1 MNDVQTF
8 GSLAEGLELVC
19 KTVARYAAIEK
30 LYFRQPSSVDK
41 MLEDSI
47 IATYASILRF
57 LSKCRRHFD
66 LGLTQRVARSIT
78 QLPEDSVNKH
88 LKRIAENDQRV
99 LKLIKIVD
107 AERLHLTS
115 AQQLS
120 MTNGIDRLANGL
132 QELRIVSTDST
143 SKLEALLMSFREPLV
158 RIAEQASTLSGSL
171 VHDKIESQMKKER
184 LSILQWLSNVQYKKH
199 HQNISKGLLG
209 GTGSWLLGKPEYVEW
224 RNSSVSSVLWLHGIR
239 RYSLTCFVR
248 RSLSGIK

>member
-1 MNDVQTF
+1 MEAT
-8 GSLAEGLELVC
+8 C

-66 LGLTQRVARSIT
+66 QGLAQRVARSIT
-78 QLPEDSVNKH
+78 QLPETSVNKH
-88 LKRIAENDQRV
+88 LNRIAESDMKV
-99 LKLIKIVD
+99 SELTKIVN
-107 AERLHLTS
+107 AERVQLTS
-115 AQQLS
+115 SRQLS
-120 MTNGIDRLANGL
+120 MTNDIDSLADGL

-143 SKLEALLMSFREPLV
+143 SKLEALLTSFKEPLV

-184 LSILQWLSNVQYKKH
+184 LSILLWLSNVQYRKH
-199 HQNISKGLLG
+199 HQNISKGLLE
-209 GTGSWLLGKPEYVEW
+209 GTGSWLLGKPQYIEW

-239 RYSLTCFVR
+239 RCSLTCFVR
-248 RSLSGIK
+248 QSLSGIKQPDQGRLA